1 MVQTS
6 LAWLPGITKEQ
17 GMTPSELKRIAERV
31 DRLERIVAAA
41 TALYFTRTEKEY
53 DAAMDRLKAKTVDT
67 QITQT

>member
-1 MVQTS
+1 
-6 LAWLPGITKEQ
+6 
-17 GMTPSELKRIAERV
+17 MTPSELKRIAERV